1 MTFKDLINKTIVDA
15 KRKKLEHYDDT
26 GFLELTFSDGTRATI
41 VAGYGG
47 YTSESEDEYPT
58 RIDISDGYHLSLVDV
73 IDQE

>member
-15 KRKKLEHYDDT
+15 KRKKLKDYDDT
-26 GFLELTFSDGTRATI
+26 GFLELTFSDGTRAII

-47 YTSESEDEYPT
+47 WAAESEDEYPT
-58 RIDISDGYHLSLVDV
+58 SIDISDGYHFPLVDA